1 MKKIYSLVVLLLFTT
16 IAMAQVQVT
25 VESPGICK
33 ITYGSANDYSMYDP
47 GFGTPTFYVHLW
59 VDQNNNS
66 QNILFEDSWNNSNVT
81 MNWDS
86 SANAYVGFVNLNNKQ
101 FTNTNNVMAPG
112 TTVSQISFV
121 FKDLQNGATKQSGNT
136 SVFVNTT
143 TLGTLAVLD
152 TKVDK
157 IKSFVSEGKL
167 YTSEKGNLQLIIY
180 DLSGKVVKKENVT
193 SNGSPI
199 DLNIFQK
206 GNYILHLSDINV
218 KEIIKFKY

>member
-1 MKKIYSLVVLLLFTT
+1 MKKIYSLVVLFLFTT
-16 IAMAQVQVT
+16 IVMAQVQVT
-25 VESPGICK
+25 VESPGVCK
-33 ITYGSANDYSMYDP
+33 ITYGSTNDFSLYDP

-66 QNILFEDSWNNSNVT
+66 QNILFEDSWSNSNVT

-86 SANAYVGFVNLNNKQ
+86 SANAYVGFVNLNNKL

-121 FKDLQNGATKQSGNT
+121 FKDQQNGATKQSGNT

-152 TKVDK
+152 AKADK
-157 IKSFVSEGKL
+157 IKSFVAEGKL

-180 DLSGKVVKKENVT
+180 DFSGKLIKKENVR
-193 SNGSPI
+193 SYGSPI
-199 DLNIFQK
+199 DLSIFQK

>member
-1 MKKIYSLVVLLLFTT
+1 MKKIYSLVVLFLFAT
-16 IAMAQVQVT
+16 ITSAQVQVT

-33 ITYGSANDYSMYDP
+33 ITYGSSNNYSMYDP

-66 QNILFEDSWNNSNVT
+66 QNILFEDSWGNSNVT

-86 SANAYVGFVNLNNKQ
+86 SANAYVGYVNLNNKL

-121 FKDLQNGATKQSGNT
+121 FKDQQNGATKQSGNT

-143 TLGTLAVLD
+143 TLGTLAVFN
-152 TKVDK
+152 TKNDAR
-157 IKSFVSEGKL
+157 KSFVSEGKL
-167 YTSEKGNLQLIIY
+167 YTSEKGNLQLSIY
-180 DLSGKVVKKENVT
+180 DFSGKVVKKENIK